1 MSMATEQRK
10 SLTSWWLRIASSSAS
25 NLQQTLT
32 ERELA
37 RRSDLIAW
45 LALGML
51 GGLVMV
57 SPIAIGDP
65 IAAMAYLCF
74 LALQLAVISLNR
86 AEHITLAGIILVASM
101 NAAIF
106 AYMWSSPLG
115 LTMGQLPNYD
125 AFSVSV
131 VIAASVLPRRSSFVV
146 ATLNSVLIMADYL
159 IRPHN
164 ANVIADAALY
174 PSVTAQT
181 ISLLVRPIALQFVFA
196 LIAFLWVRSTDL
208 AIRRADRAEEVALL
222 ESRELEHTRTLEE
235 GVRYLHQ
242 TLAQWAQGNVTGRV
256 PAMPLEILE
265 QVRNDLNAFI
275 ERFGPVTDATN
286 YLRRLQH
293 EVGRFTNALEN
304 WVYGRPTV
312 WPESSGT
319 PLDHALELLRPY
331 VSRLPSQPISPPGP
345 SRPTGAPQFRPGTM
359 PPASQR
365 HSDGPRISH
374 TPRPPYMSPPFGP
387 SQQVQP
393 PGPDDAQSGDLGG
406 GTGDQGQGWP

>member
-1 MSMATEQRK
+1 MSMATEQRRT
-10 SLTSWWLRIASSSAS
+10 LASWWLSIASSSTA
-25 NLQQTLT
+25 NPQRTLE

-45 LALGML
+45 LALGLL

-57 SPIAIGDP
+57 SPIAIGDN
-65 IAAMAYLCF
+65 IAALSFLCF
-74 LALQLAVISLNR
+74 FALQIAAISLNR
-86 AEHITLAGIILVASM
+86 AEHITPAGIILVISM

-131 VIAASVLPRRSSFVV
+131 VIAASVLPRRSAFVV

-181 ISLLVRPIALQFVFA
+181 VSLLVRPIALQFVMA
-196 LIAFLWVRSTDL
+196 LIAFLWVRSTDR

-222 ESRELEHTRTLEE
+222 EFRELEHTRTLEE

-256 PAMPLEILE
+256 PAMPLELLE

-304 WVYGRPTV
+304 WVYGRPTI

-319 PLDHALELLRPY
+319 PLDHAIELLRPY
-331 VSRLPSQPISPPGP
+331 VGRPPSQPLSPPGP

-359 PPASQR
+359 PPASPKR
-365 HSDGPRISH
+365 SDAPRPSYP
-374 TPRPPYMSPPFGP
+374 PRPPYMSPPFGP

-393 PGPDDAQSGDLGG
+393 PGPDNAQSGEPGG
-406 GTGDQGQGWP
+406 GTGDRGHGWP